1 MNNENL
7 VVLYSTDENYARH
20 AATSIYTLL
29 ENNTSFKKIKIYII
43 SNNLLQETKNKFLHI
58 ANEYNREV
66 GFINLEDLV
75 EGFEKNNN
83 YPISSYAR
91 LLIEDIIE
99 EDKIL
104 YIDCDTI
111 ILDSVKSMWQI
122 DLQENLVAGVQDTL
136 PSYLLTAINI
146 NENCRYINAG
156 ILLINLKKWRE
167 ENFKQQVYDFLK
179 IKKGNVVH
187 HDQGIINHICNGKIK
202 ILEPKYNVMP
212 EIIMYNEKQIKKLY
226 RLQNYYS
233 DKELQDAKEN
243 PVIIHFISKFYNRP
257 WNKKCT
263 HPYKDLYLAALSK
276 TGFSTKL
283 ENKELPKKVKLRK
296 KIYEIFPFEIYCII
310 EHMLNKRREKI
321 INKT

>member
-1 MNNENL
+1 MDKNDL
-7 VVLYSTDENYARH
+7 IVLYSTDETYARH

-29 ENNTSFKKIKIYII
+29 ENNKSFEKIKIYII
-43 SNNLLQETKNKFLHI
+43 SNNLSSETKKKFLRI
-58 ANEYNREV
+58 IEEFERELK
-66 GFINLEDLV
+66 FIDLKELLV
-75 EGFEKNNN
+75 DFEKNND

-91 LLIEDIIE
+91 LLIENIIL

-111 ILDSVKSMWQI
+111 VVNSLKDIWKI
-122 DLQENLVAGVQDTL
+122 DLQENLIAGVQDAL
-136 PSYLLTAINI
+136 PSYLLSAINI
-146 NENCRYINAG
+146 EKNSQYINAG
-156 ILLINLKKWRE
+156 VLLINLKKWRDE
-167 ENFKQQVYDFLK
+167 KFKNQVYNFLK

-226 RLQNYYS
+226 QLQNYYN
-233 DKELQDAKEN
+233 DEELKDAKEN

-263 HPYKDLYLAALSK
+263 HPYKDNYLEALSK

-283 ENKELPKKVKLRK
+283 ENKDLSKKVKLRK
-296 KIYEIFPFEIYCII
+296 FIYKMFPFEIYCTL
-310 EHMLNKRREKI
+310 EHLLNKRREKI
-321 INKT
+321 VSKI